1 MDNKTNSTAFES
13 AVTRALE
20 RNIEHFSEAE
30 AAKIKSELVE
40 LRNNPNKLPDDEA
53 MVLMGRA
60 YMYDIL
66 ERVSESILA
75 DREQVKDTFLHS
87 SAAKDDPRLAK
98 LIAEMGMEGYGIYW
112 CLIEELN
119 KLPDN
124 ACKLGDIR
132 TLAVKFKTEPEKVA
146 KVVNNYMLFT
156 IEGGSETTTEAGMG
170 DKETQ
175 ELRKQFAQSFRSAMQ
190 GLTTE
195 ERLQVYEA
203 LADYTIAGIEPNMEQ
218 MHNNARMAWVLTTP
232 YLAPATHTP
241 YNGQR

>member
-1 MDNKTNSTAFES
+1 MEKYRVSAFED
-13 AVTRALE
+13 AVMRSLE
-20 RNIEHFSEAE
+20 RNIEQFTPVEVGQ
-30 AAKIKSELVE
+30 IKNELAE
-40 LRNNPNKLPDDEA
+40 LRKDPNRLPDDEA

-66 ERVSESILA
+66 ERVIQAIL
-75 DREQVKDTFLHS
+75 DKNEQDNEEHLTG
-87 SAAKDDPRLAK
+87 KDDPRCVK
-98 LIAEMGMEGYGIYW
+98 LITDMGMEGYGIYR
-112 CLIEELN
+112 CLIEALN
-119 KLPDN
+119 DRPDHSYSTD
-124 ACKLGDIR
+124 DIP
-132 TLAVKFKTEPEKVA
+132 TLAKMFRTTTDKVER
-146 KVVNNYMLFT
+146 VINNYMLFT
-156 IEGGSETTTEAGMG
+156 IEDNSDTTTEAGM
-170 DKETQ
+170 DNKETQ

-195 ERLQVYEA
+195 ERMQVYEA